1 MNMRYLVRDEER
13 VPLRKFWTHE
23 EALQFLQPGYTVDTL
38 PAPPKLPRVDLVAVY
53 GEALF

>member
-1 MNMRYLVRDEER
+1 MRYLVRDEER